1 MDTPTSFIR
10 IILFDEAFSMEV
22 VQNVDVLLGKILNH
36 SV

>member
-1 MDTPTSFIR
+1 MDTPASFIR

-22 VQNVDVLLGKILNH
+22 VQNFDVMLGKILNR